1 MSNHEIRKETH
12 TIPKLDEKGL
22 RDFGLLLGGII
33 IGLFGIVVPLLRHH
47 GSHWAFW
54 LIGGILCLMALI
66 APLSL
71 NPIYYGWMRFGLFM
85 SAIQTPLILGIVF
98 YLIMVPMGWI
108 KRAMGDDPMHR
119 QLKDDQKTYRVPS
132 QPKNRVSMERPF

>member
-12 TIPKLDEKGL
+12 TINKLDEKGL

-47 GSHWAFW
+47 PSHWAFW
-54 LIGGILCLMALI
+54 LIGGSLCLMALI

-71 NPIYYGWMRFGLFM
+71 NPIYYAWMRFGLFM
-85 SAIQTPLILGIVF
+85 SAIETPLILGIVF

-108 KRAMGDDPMHR
+108 QRAMGSDPMR
-119 QLKDDQKTYRVPS
+119 RKLSEDQKTYRVPS